1 MMRLLAQHHRRSVLA
16 LMNQKVSLINKGIE
30 ITMIWANILLKS
42 KEFSMFLE
50 KNIKSQA
57 LELTNSLQ

>member
-1 MMRLLAQHHRRSVLA
+1 
-16 LMNQKVSLINKGIE
+16 MNQKVSLINKGIE